1 MLKGMTGTISCPTLF
16 MMSCQS
22 ELGRS
27 EQPQTAE
34 GRVSR
39 SSWPLTRPAA
49 TLSPA
54 GGEGPPDGGPGEGVA
69 ADEARVFSVDGVVR
83 CIIWVTNL
91 TQV

>member
-54 GGEGPPDGGPGEGVA
+54 GGEGEQTVLLPLPWGEG
-69 ADEARVFSVDGVVR
+69 
-83 CIIWVTNL
+83 
-91 TQV
+91 